1 MKPHSS
7 SKPIALVV
15 VAILGV
21 FAFACLTMVYDLSRA
36 VITKPGS
43 AQIAATAVAL
53 IGSITT
59 LCGTALGF
67 VGGTLIQT
75 EKQAPQT
82 SIAHADNA
90 QTGATNL
97 NSSKETNS

>member
-1 MKPHSS
+1 MIPHKSS
-7 SKPIALVV
+7 SKPIAVVV

-21 FAFACLTMVYDLSRA
+21 FALACLFMVYDLSRA

-75 EKQAPQT
+75 EKLQQGNPNVGSAGTVNVGTQEE
-82 SIAHADNA
+82 
-90 QTGATNL
+90 
-97 NSSKETNS
+97 SK